1 MIESDH
7 YIEEKVIQFN
17 MISHTQLIIKT
28 KLHKLLY
35 QIKCFLILV

>member
-7 YIEEKVIQFN
+7 YIEEKVVELN

-28 KLHKLLY
+28 KLHKLL
-35 QIKCFLILV
+35 